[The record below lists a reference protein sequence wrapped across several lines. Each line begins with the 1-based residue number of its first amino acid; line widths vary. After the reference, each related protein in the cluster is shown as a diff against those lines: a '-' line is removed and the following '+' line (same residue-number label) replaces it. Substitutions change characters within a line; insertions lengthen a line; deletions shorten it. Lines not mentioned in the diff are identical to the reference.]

1 MKPIMIRVAA
11 WALLLSPALAQSDG
25 YCYDAEQHEV
35 KFSDLGSKVEIAQAL
50 DEACETPVGDHTYAC
65 NAAVSSQTR
74 GKKRATGPSPNYTSS
89 PRRART
95 ALLTRARPITHRRK
109 P

>member
-35 KFSDLGSKVEIAQAL
+35 KFSDLGSKVDITQAL
-50 DEACETPVGDHTYAC
+50 GEACEAPVGDHTYAC
-65 NAAVSSQTR
+65 NAAVSKCPDKRQE
-74 GKKRATGPSPNYTSS
+74 RATKSSPSYTSYQSANAS
-89 PRRART
+89 PASF
-95 ALLTRARPITHRRK
+95 PHRRK